1 MQKVC
6 PLGVAFRTHR
16 LLVFTLHDLRRLA
29 TGPIPDTP
37 EEWEGRMHGRF
48 SVLPD
53 QAQPLQRSQLMAAFS
68 AGTQIIQLRRICRR
82 FDLSLGLD
90 AALEAVAR
98 GNCVIA
104 ARRAR

>member
-16 LLVFTLHDLRRLA
+16 LLAFTLHDLLRLA

-37 EEWEGRMHGRF
+37 EEWEGRMYGRL

-53 QAQPLQRSQLMAAFS
+53 QAQPLQRSQLMGHSRQVLRSSSFAAS
-68 AGTQIIQLRRICRR
+68 VAGSI
-82 FDLSLGLD
+82 
-90 AALEAVAR
+90 
-98 GNCVIA
+98 
-104 ARRAR
+104 